1 MKKLIFITL
10 AVIST
15 FSCFAQYDRDTI
27 EIRQKLGK
35 VFYQHD
41 EILTSKTLYY
51 ILNSNDS
58 AALEVKQAKANLFP
72 LYLFSCT
79 GGALIGWPIGTAIG
93 GGDANWTLAIIGAG
107 CVLLSIPFQVGY
119 NKHILQAVTIYN
131 RDLQQIGIKKPILE
145 LGMAR
150 NGFGVAVRF

>member
-1 MKKLIFITL
+1 MKKLFFIFL
-10 AVIST
+10 ATFST
-15 FSCFAQYDRDTI
+15 FSCFAQYDKDTI

-35 VFYQHD
+35 VYYQND
-41 EILTSKTLYY
+41 EILTAATLYY
-51 ILNSNDS
+51 ILNANDS
-58 AALEVKQAKANLFP
+58 AALEVKQAKANVFP
-72 LYLFSCT
+72 MYLFACT
-79 GGALIGWPIGTAIG
+79 GGFLIGWPIGTAIG
-93 GGDANWTLAIIGAG
+93 GGDPNWTLAIIGAG

-131 RDLQQIGIKKPILE
+131 KDLQEIGIKKPILE